1 MKISVEIK
9 KRSHRYE
16 INKTRLW
23 HGKEYAKYKM
33 CFSRMIVKCNK

>member
-16 INKTRLW
+16 INKTRL
-23 HGKEYAKYKM
+23 YDM
-33 CFSRMIVKCNK
+33 VTNMLNIKCVLVGW